1 MYLCLAARLKRL
13 LSCLKEMDDFMV
25 TTIDNIKINYEVRGE
40 GQPVL
45 LLHGW
50 GANIKLFDGLM
61 NLLATKYRVY
71 ALDMPGFGGSE
82 EPPCPWCV
90 DDYTDFVLYFI
101 EEQGIKEATLLG
113 HSFGGRVI
121 IKMLSRQN
129 LPFTPLR
136 VILVDAA
143 GIKPKRK
150 FKNVVKVRVFKMSK
164 WVLSLPPVKKLYPD
178 ALETLRKKNGS
189 ADYNAASPLMRQCL
203 VRVVNEDLTHLL
215 PNIKVPTLLVWGEND
230 MDTPLKDAQLMEK
243 LIPDAGLVTLKNAG
257 HFSFLE
263 QQYTFH
269 KVIASFMK
277 LG

>member
-1 MYLCLAARLKRL
+1 MFT
-13 LSCLKEMDDFMV
+13 E
-25 TTIDNIKINYEVRGE
+25 IGGIKINYDVRGQGE
-40 GQPVL
+40 PVL

-50 GANIKLFDGLM
+50 GANIKLFDNLM
-61 NLLATKYRVY
+61 SLLAAKYQVF
-71 ALDMPGFGGSE
+71 ALDMPGFGESM
-82 EPPCPWCV
+82 EPPAPWCV
-90 DDYTDFVLYFI
+90 DDYTDFVLKFI
-101 EEQGIKEATLLG
+101 EEQGIKKATLLG

-121 IKMLSRQN
+121 IKMLSRGS
-129 LPFTPLR
+129 LPFEPLR

-150 FKNVVKVRVFKMSK
+150 LKNVIKVRIFKMSK
-164 WVLSLPPVKKLYPD
+164 WVLALPPVKKLYPD
-178 ALETLRKKNGS
+178 ALEQLRKKNGS

-230 MDTPLKDAQLMEK
+230 TDTPLKDGQLMEQ
-243 LIPDAGLVTLKNAG
+243 LIPDAGLVTLKNVG

-263 QQYTFH
+263 QQFTFNR
-269 KVIASFMK
+269 VIASFMK

>member
-1 MYLCLAARLKRL
+1 MFT
-13 LSCLKEMDDFMV
+13 E
-25 TTIDNIKINYEVRGE
+25 IGGIKINYDVRGQGE
-40 GQPVL
+40 PVL

-50 GANIKLFDGLM
+50 GANIKLFDNLM
-61 NLLATKYRVY
+61 SLLAAKYQVF
-71 ALDMPGFGGSE
+71 ALDMPGFGESM
-82 EPPCPWCV
+82 EPPAPWCV
-90 DDYTDFVLYFI
+90 DDYTDFVLKFI
-101 EEQGIKEATLLG
+101 EEQGIKKATLLG

-121 IKMLSRQN
+121 IKMLSRGS
-129 LPFTPLR
+129 LPFEPLR

-150 FKNVVKVRVFKMSK
+150 LKNVIKVRIF
-164 WVLSLPPVKKLYPD
+164 KKLYPD
-178 ALETLRKKNGS
+178 ALEQLRKKNGS

-230 MDTPLKDAQLMEK
+230 TDTPLKDGQLMEQ

-263 QQYTFH
+263 QQFTFNR
-269 KVIASFMK
+269 VIASFMK